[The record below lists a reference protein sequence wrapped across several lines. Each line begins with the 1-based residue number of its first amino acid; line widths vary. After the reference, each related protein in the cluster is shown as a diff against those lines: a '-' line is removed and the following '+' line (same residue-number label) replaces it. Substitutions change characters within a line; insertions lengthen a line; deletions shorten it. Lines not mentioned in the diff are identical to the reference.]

1 MYLIKCAKCN
11 TLVEVKTEFLML
23 CPNCKSKLENNYQE
37 WRKLKENK
45 GKNFQ
50 VYLKEVCISSE
61 ELEEQQRHERLE
73 KLYSPEKNK
82 VRKIA
87 NLVCGVLLITAAAIL
102 AIRLQRLLGESWM
115 RSALLS
121 INIGVSVVGAGL
133 MALYALK
140 RKKFQ
145 DFVPMLIGLAV
156 FALIVTADM
165 AFFII
170 TDNM

>member
-11 TLVEVKTEFLML
+11 SLVEVKTEYLML
-23 CPNCKSKLENNYQE
+23 CPNCKNKLENNYQD
-37 WRKLKENK
+37 WRKQKENK

-50 VYLKEVCISSE
+50 IYVKEICISSE
-61 ELEEQQRHERLE
+61 ELEAQQRHERMQ

-82 VRKIA
+82 ARKIA
-87 NLVCGVLLITAAAIL
+87 NFVFSALLVIGSIVL
-102 AIRLQRLLGESWM
+102 AIRLQRLLGENWM
-115 RSALLS
+115 RNALLG
-121 INIGVSVVGAGL
+121 INAGTAAVGAGL
-133 MALYALK
+133 MVFYTIK

-145 DFVPMLIGLAV
+145 DFVPAIICAAV

>member
-11 TLVEVKTEFLML
+11 SLVEVKTEYLML
-23 CPNCKSKLENNYQE
+23 CPNCKNKLENNYQD
-37 WRKLKENK
+37 WRKQKENK

-61 ELEEQQRHERLE
+61 ELEEQQRHERMQ

-82 VRKIA
+82 IRRIVNLAFGAILVIA
-87 NLVCGVLLITAAAIL
+87 ATIL

-115 RSALLS
+115 RNTLLG
-121 INIGVSVVGAGL
+121 INVGTSVLGAGL
-133 MALYALK
+133 MALYTLK

-145 DFVPMLIGLAV
+145 EFVPILVGLAV
-156 FALIVTADM
+156 FALIVAADM

>member
-11 TLVEVKTEFLML
+11 SLVEVKTEFLML
-23 CPNCKSKLENNYQE
+23 CPNCKNKLENNYQD
-37 WRKLKENK
+37 WRKQKENL

-50 VYLKEVCISSE
+50 VYLKEICISSE
-61 ELEEQQRHERLE
+61 ELEEQQRHERMQ

-82 VRKIA
+82 IRKIA
-87 NLVCGVLLITAAAIL
+87 NLVFAALLITAAIIL

-115 RSALLS
+115 RNSLLG
-121 INIGVSVVGAGL
+121 INAGL
-133 MALYALK
+133 AALGAAFMTFYTIK

-145 DFVPMLIGLAV
+145 DFVPILTGIAV
-156 FALIVTADM
+156 YALIVAADM